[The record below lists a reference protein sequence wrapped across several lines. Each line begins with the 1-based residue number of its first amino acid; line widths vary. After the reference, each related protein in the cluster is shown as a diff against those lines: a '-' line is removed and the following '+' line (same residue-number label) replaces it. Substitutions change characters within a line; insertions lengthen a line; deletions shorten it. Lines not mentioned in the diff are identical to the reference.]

1 MSLRTI
7 NAGTKMF
14 LGAPAK
20 PMPQERKESI
30 TQAVTG
36 VAGVSEAYLPQCF
49 IEGDSEARQILAIAV
64 DKKEDIPRVAEEIM
78 RKLKSVLP
86 DGDFIDILPYTSA
99 SFPAEARIAKCQIIG
114 SAPRPWW
121 KLWS

>member
-14 LGAPAK
+14 FGAPAK
-20 PMPQERKESI
+20 PMPHERKESI

-49 IEGDSEARQILAIAV
+49 IEGDSEARQILAVAV
-64 DKKEDIPRVAEEIM
+64 EKKEDVPRVADEIM
-78 RKLKSVLP
+78 SKLKSVLP
-86 DGDFIDILPYTSA
+86 DGDFIDILPYPST
-99 SFPAEARIAKCQIIG
+99 SFPAEARVAKCQIIG
-114 SAPRPWW
+114 STAKPWW
-121 KLWS
+121 KLW